1 MCQFSQKYRF
11 FFAKLIERLKFLF
24 WRESQR
30 WENCES
36 ESWDSVYD
44 IKYKLIVIALLQSLV
59 KNVSRILRGMSAY
72 KSMILLLDAKPFC
85 DIEDCVISL
94 YM

>member
-1 MCQFSQKYRF
+1 M
-11 FFAKLIERLKFLF
+11 
-24 WRESQR
+24 
-30 WENCES
+30 
-36 ESWDSVYD
+36 YD